1 MPYEIIK
8 KPSGKFQVV
17 NKNTGEIHAKGTTL
31 KNAKSQIRLLEM
43 VDRKKGGR
51 RAYPEE
57 SSSESGSDS
66 ESDEEMEGGKREN
79 LVEQIQDLIDKIELE
94 GLPMSEGRAFY
105 YNRKYRDIVRRV
117 QNRFQTGENLP
128 MNLIEPLLEEF
139 AELIPHSELFLE
151 GGNTASSP
159 YDIIIGLIHRL
170 KNEIDSEV
178 NQYDIPVVRLRRY
191 IQRLRIIKDQVARQ
205 LNNGRLNAEQ
215 EAEIIEDLTP
225 IQDLIGNYN
234 ENILQGGAEAP
245 EEETIH
251 SKAQQ
256 LLDSIL
262 NNSGRIG
269 LRQAYRY
276 NLDLDDI
283 RHAVQQVG
291 WANLNENTRA
301 LIFRLNQTI
310 PRSSRH
316 EAGLGDIFSRGGALS
331 GGNLVQAVNPKFL
344 PFF

>member
-117 QNRFQTGENLP
+117 QNRFETGENLP

-151 GGNTASSP
+151 GGAV
-159 YDIIIGLIHRL
+159 
-170 KNEIDSEV
+170 E
-178 NQYDIPVVRLRRY
+178 
-191 IQRLRIIKDQVARQ
+191 
-205 LNNGRLNAEQ
+205 
-215 EAEIIEDLTP
+215 
-225 IQDLIGNYN
+225 
-234 ENILQGGAEAP
+234 P

-251 SKAQQ
+251 SKAQE

-316 EAGLGDIFSRGGALS
+316 EAGLGDIFTRGGALIQPINKKPDYNYCC